1 MSLCN
6 FSEERHFFTDYRLQR
21 RRKTGKD
28 LLSGG
33 LKMENKDIIAVNSVG
48 DSENQCVAGGDINAR
63 LYRLILKLI

>member
-48 DSENQCVAGGDINAR
+48 DSENQCVAGGTSTLAFTD
-63 LYRLILKLI
+63 LF